1 MAISRNAPDK
11 FPGVTARSEG
21 SLNAYELSPSV
32 STNAPLGASPK
43 TGAPRKPASRPDGS
57 GTKFLRWPQVEARVA
72 LSRTTVWRLMR
83 EGDFP
88 KPIPISRGRVAW
100 VEEEISAWIASHIEA
115 AHTA

>member
-1 MAISRNAPDK
+1 MARNVPDK
-11 FPGVTARSEG
+11 FPGVTARSES
-21 SLNAYELSPSV
+21 SLKAYELSPSV
-32 STNAPLGASPK
+32 SPNAPPAAQPK
-43 TGAPRKPASRPDGS
+43 TGAPRKQASRPDGS
-57 GTKFLRWPQVEARVA
+57 GTKFLSWPQVEARVA

-83 EGDFP
+83 AGDFP